1 MASFTGQLIKDTY
14 DSILKAIDNGV
25 IDSTAKNITDGV
37 GNVTPLYISTT
48 QVGIGVTPSTDFH
61 VNGSALIGGSLTITG
76 DLTVNGSTTTIS
88 TQTLSVED
96 PLIILAKD
104 NAANSVDIGFY
115 GKYVDGSTKY
125 AGLFR
130 KAGDN
135 KFHIFSGLGTEPTTT
150 VNTSDA
156 SYVISTLVG
165 NLEGNVTG
173 NIIATGAGATQ
184 IMSDV
189 RAVTQSA
196 NDNSTK
202 IATTAYVDSSAG
214 NYLPLA
220 GGTMSGNIA
229 MGGNNISNVGDI
241 TLAATKRLRYAD
253 NKIIIG
259 TTNSTLGSEAISIGY
274 DADSTGNQS
283 IGIGYNPQASGT
295 YSVAIGYNVTA
306 SGTGTFVF
314 GTSGSHSDNNTFVA
328 SGLDLKVT
336 GTGQSS
342 FAGQVTIPA
351 TPVADTDAASKG
363 YVDSQI
369 TAQDL
374 DFAGGTGTGSVD
386 LDSQTFTIA
395 GTSNEIETSASGQT
409 LTIGLPDDVT
419 VTGELT
425 VSGTGQSSFGGQ
437 VTIPATPSA
446 STDAASK
453 GYVDSQVGANNELSE
468 VLANGNTTGGT
479 DISVSS
485 GDDITFADLSKAI
498 FGAGSDLKIF
508 SDGSGGYIRGL
519 TAIQSQDGTDDFLS
533 TAANAGVSLFYNNSK
548 KFETTNTGINVTGG
562 ITGDDSV
569 FIEGNTN
576 PNFTAHDITNETYT
590 SLWSGDTEAALTFNH
605 SLFRITNA
613 AYNFTGTDLVTITN
627 SGNTTFVNNVS
638 LVASS
643 AVNLRVTDG
652 TQNIYV
658 GSSGSTRFGLSSGAS
673 IIQSTSAAFGI
684 GTQDGQN
691 LTLGTD
697 NTARLTILSGGNIGI
712 GVASPST
719 KLEVLSSQT
728 NSSIRT
734 GGLEM
739 QSYAVNNS
747 WYAENLYYDGAWKLR
762 SNGHATQMY
771 MEAGVISF
779 KRVASGSAG
788 DSVSPLTTM
797 VLDSSGSV
805 GIGLTSPNKTLSVNG
820 EIFQKT
826 RLNLQRGSSGATTL
840 IQFLNEVG
848 TDRAHIDFGGTNEE
862 LSFFAGA
869 GSSEHMRID
878 SGGDVL
884 IGNTVVNPAS
894 GFASQRGFG
903 YDNSTG
909 NLQVASTSGTA
920 MTIGRNES
928 SDGQILQLRKESNI
942 KHSFGSTSSY
952 LLGDVG
958 IGTNFTFSMS

>member
-241 TLAATKRLRYAD
+241 TLAATKRLKYAD

-283 IGIGYNPQASGT
+283 IGIGYNPEASGT

-314 GTSGSHSDNNTFVA
+314 GTSGSHSDNNTLVA

-363 YVDSQI
+363 YVDSQ
-369 TAQDL
+369 
-374 DFAGGTGTGSVD
+374 
-386 LDSQTFTIA
+386 
-395 GTSNEIETSASGQT
+395 
-409 LTIGLPDDVT
+409 
-419 VTGELT
+419 
-425 VSGTGQSSFGGQ
+425 
-437 VTIPATPSA
+437 
-446 STDAASK
+446 
-453 GYVDSQVGANNELSE
+453 VGANNELSE

-479 DISVSS
+479 DIAITS
-485 GDDITFADLSKAI
+485 GDKITNFTSTGIDDNATSTALTIDTSNNATFAGNVTGGNGTFTNLTIDATEKLR
-498 FGAGSDLKIF
+498 F
-508 SDGSGGYIRGL
+508 DGSGGHTYIEEDSNDTLIFATGGTTRL
-519 TAIQSQDGTDDFLS
+519 TLD
-533 TAANAGVSLFYNNSK
+533 ANA
-548 KFETTNTGINVTGG
+548 
-562 ITGDDSV
+562 
-569 FIEGNTN
+569 
-576 PNFTAHDITNETYT
+576 
-590 SLWSGDTEAALTFNH
+590 TF
-605 SLFRITNA
+605 A
-613 AYNFTGTDLVTITN
+613 G
-627 SGNTTFVNNVS
+627 NVS
-638 LVASS
+638 LISS
-643 AVNLRVTDG
+643 STVNLRVTDG

-673 IIQSTSAAFGI
+673 IIQSTGASFGI
-684 GTQDGQN
+684 GTQDGN
-691 LTLGTD
+691 DFILGANNTAALTLDVNQNAIFASAVWMPDYLYHHGDADTYMGYPTNNEWKVTVGGSTKIFAD
-697 NTARLTILSGGNIGI
+697 SNKTYLYYQGGLKLQTTSSGIEVTGDGDFSGQIFVGAQNSTFAENNLRFKSAGAAYIDHNTVGQSFIFRTSASSSLDTTALTIESD
-712 GVASPST
+712 A
-719 KLEVLSSQT
+719 
-728 NSSIRT
+728 
-734 GGLEM
+734 
-739 QSYAVNNS
+739 
-747 WYAENLYYDGAWKLR
+747 D
-762 SNGHATQMY
+762 AT
-771 MEAGVISF
+771 F
-779 KRVASGSAG
+779 
-788 DSVSPLTTM
+788 
-797 VLDSSGSV
+797 
-805 GIGLTSPNKTLSVNG
+805 
-820 EIFQKT
+820 
-826 RLNLQRGSSGATTL
+826 
-840 IQFLNEVG
+840 
-848 TDRAHIDFGGTNEE
+848 
-862 LSFFAGA
+862 
-869 GSSEHMRID
+869 
-878 SGGDVL
+878 GGDVNAT
-884 IGNTVVNPAS
+884 GDNKQA
-894 GFASQRGFG
+894 RFG
-903 YDNSTG
+903 AEY
-909 NLQVASTSGTA
+909 
-920 MTIGRNES
+920 
-928 SDGQILQLRKESNI
+928 K
-942 KHSFGSTSSY
+942 
-952 LLGDVG
+952 
-958 IGTNFTFSMS
+958 